1 MIPQYEKA
9 YILDPVTGELCDGF
23 YITRDQDAVKVSN
36 GRAYINGI
44 EKTIRPGMSGI
55 RVDEQKYNRTI
66 TRRLE
71 GIEHA
76 DAMTAE
82 PPKF

>member
-1 MIPQYEKA
+1 MDQYEKA
-9 YILDPVTGELCDGF
+9 YIVDPVTCEPCDGF
-23 YITRDQDAVKVSN
+23 YITRDQDAVKVISGKVYVN
-36 GRAYINGI
+36 GV

-66 TRRLE
+66 RRRLS

-82 PPKF
+82 PPRF